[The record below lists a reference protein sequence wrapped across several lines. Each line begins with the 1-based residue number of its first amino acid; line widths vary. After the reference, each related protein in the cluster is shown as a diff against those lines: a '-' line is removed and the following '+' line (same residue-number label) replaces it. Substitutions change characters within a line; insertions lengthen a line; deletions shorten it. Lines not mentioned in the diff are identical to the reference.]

1 MNEWIKYRDLPMEER
16 EQKLLCLV
24 ADSCKQLSGIPEQW
38 GNTVCEFWNPVD
50 LGFECRVFME
60 KREIESPQEEWY
72 LVVSVEYESYYYA
85 VSVYV
90 DHLPI
95 SDMQEYLLKEAT
107 WQGVI
112 GDIAMLVEHIQ
123 RRGSD

>member
-1 MNEWIKYRDLPMEER
+1 MNDWIKYHDLPMEER
-16 EQKLLCLV
+16 EHKLLCLV

-38 GNTVCEFWNPVD
+38 KDAVCQFWDPVD
-50 LGFECRVFME
+50 LGYECRLFME

-72 LVVSVEYESYYYA
+72 LVVSVEYERYYYA
-85 VSVYV
+85 TSVYV

-123 RRGSD
+123 RRGSE